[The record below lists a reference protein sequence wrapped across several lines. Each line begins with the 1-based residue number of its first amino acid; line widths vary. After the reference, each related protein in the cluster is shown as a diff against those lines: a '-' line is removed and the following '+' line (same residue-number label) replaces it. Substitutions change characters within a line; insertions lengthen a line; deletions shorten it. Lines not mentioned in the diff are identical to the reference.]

1 MVYLNG
7 HEAWRN
13 GVNGVVSASSTS
25 TNTYQDVTY
34 HVITLPARTVP
45 TTDTPTSVNYL
56 KEGTNTIAIAI
67 MGPSTDLQSYFDA
80 IVRLMPSQS
89 ESHIWEYRIDRI
101 DVQNPD
107 GLFNMYYDSRAT
119 CSSCT
124 SNSVIVTLNNDRREW
139 IRSIQIQ
146 NYYYENTRSV
156 TQFKVYGRNS
166 GDWILLKDVS
176 GLIYTT
182 AVRRSASI

>member
-1 MVYLNG
+1 M
-7 HEAWRN
+7 
-13 GVNGVVSASSTS
+13 NGVVSASSTS

-45 TTDTPTSVNYL
+45 TTDAPTSLNYL
-56 KEGTNTIAIAI
+56 KEGTITIAIV
-67 MGPSTDLQSYFDA
+67 GPSTDLQSYFDT

-89 ESHIWEYRIDRI
+89 KSHIWEYRIDRI

-119 CSSCT
+119 CSSYT
-124 SNSVIVTLNNDRREW
+124 SNSVTVTLNNDRL
-139 IRSIQIQ
+139 SGSLPSKSK
-146 NYYYENTRSV
+146 TV
-156 TQFKVYGRNS
+156 TMKTHTQFKVYGRNS